1 MTKREFVI
9 NDVEWAQEL
18 EHGLEEY
25 MMDCWNSLDSE
36 GDANFETVS
45 GELFCGCGTC
55 ESREQLFFVTPKI
68 IKAFQEGK
76 VELC

>member
-9 NDVEWAQEL
+9 NDVEWAQGLEREL
-18 EHGLEEY
+18 EDY
-25 MMDCWNSLDSE
+25 MLDCWASLDEGSE
-36 GDANFETVS
+36 FDTIT
-45 GELFCGCGTC
+45 GEPFCGCGTC

>member
-9 NDVEWAQEL
+9 NDVNWAQEL

-25 MMDCWNSLDSE
+25 MMDCWTSLDE
-36 GDANFETVS
+36 GSDFETVS
-45 GELFCGCGTC
+45 GEPFCGCGTC

>member
-1 MTKREFVI
+1 MAKQEFVI

-25 MMDCWNSLDSE
+25 MMDCYSSLDDDGE
-36 GDANFETVS
+36 NFETVS
-45 GELFCGCGTC
+45 GEPFCGCGTC